1 MIDFELSPVAKKGQK
16 LYREFNENV
25 IRKLSS
31 YYDSYEHEHD
41 DIKESEEIRKGQF
54 EIQKELLNIQVKQ
67 SPSDGLVTG
76 MVIAE
81 ENAWGDAGIGL
92 GAGRAGL
99 GNAAIG
105 AVATDEQ
112 KKRFAGK
119 YASMAITEPC
129 CGSDTASIQATAKLD
144 EETNEWV
151 LNGEKIFVTG
161 GYHSELVVV
170 WASLD
175 RSLGRAAIKSFV
187 VEKDRPGITVSKR
200 EHKLGIRASDT
211 ASIVLEDCRV
221 PFENILGD
229 PEIKQKKTSKSGFQG
244 VMRTFD
250 ATRPAVASQALGI
263 GQAAFD
269 FTKEKLEEEG
279 FSFPYD
285 KGIHELSSLQRDML
299 EMEAQLDVSRLLIW
313 KSQAMLATGQRN
325 SLEASIGK
333 AKAGRASTLVTQNCV
348 ALLGPLGYSKEWLLE
363 KFMRDVKITDIFEGT
378 GQIQLLIVA
387 RNILVFHREMLK

>member
-1 MIDFELSPVAKKGQK
+1 MIDFELSPIAKKGQK

-54 EIQKELLNIQVKQ
+54 EIQKKLFGIQIKQ

-76 MVIAE
+76 MVLAE

-99 GNAAIG
+99 GNAAIA
-105 AVATDEQ
+105 AVATDDQ

-229 PEIKQKKTSKSGFQG
+229 PEIKQRKTSKSGFQG

-285 KGIHELSSLQRDML
+285 KGIHELSSIQRDVL
-299 EMEAQLDVSRLLIW
+299 EMEASLDVSRLLIW

-348 ALLGPLGYSKEWLLE
+348 TLLGPLGYSKEWLLE

-378 GQIQLLIVA
+378 GQIQLLIIA
-387 RNILVFHREMLK
+387 RNILGFHREMLK